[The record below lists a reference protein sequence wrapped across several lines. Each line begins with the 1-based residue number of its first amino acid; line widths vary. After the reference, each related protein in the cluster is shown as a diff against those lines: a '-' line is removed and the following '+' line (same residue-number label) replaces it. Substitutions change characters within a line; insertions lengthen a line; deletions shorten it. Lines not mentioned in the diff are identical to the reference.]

1 MFFLPWICINTH
13 TYIYI
18 QMYVEYIYTYMYT
31 YIFVCCE
38 AGSEASGLFSS
49 THKPKIHACETNVKH
64 FSSWYSH
71 VPCCGTASS
80 RPIGVVWTLI
90 HSWPLSS
97 LGRLNIE
104 VQPLTVNN
112 QCTTGNLTL
121 VFSFFDCDA
130 SHPLSS
136 SSSFFSFSASETA
149 IFFLSCFCSSFKR
162 IVSSSSRLN

>member
-1 MFFLPWICINTH
+1 MAPANNALVTELPLDQAKLR
-13 TYIYI
+13 Y
-18 QMYVEYIYTYMYT
+18 Q
-31 YIFVCCE
+31 CE

-112 QCTTGNLTL
+112 QCTTGNLTY
-121 VFSFFDCDA
+121 VHKDIFMYAYCTHTMCVYMFSVHKR
-130 SHPLSS
+130 STSS
-136 SSSFFSFSASETA
+136 L
-149 IFFLSCFCSSFKR
+149 IH
-162 IVSSSSRLN
+162 